1 MRNLNM
7 KKIYINTFCILL
19 FPLSLLLNFIASK
32 YPNIVEQLYS
42 THINKL
48 TIEILSFI
56 TGWISFSLYDIFLV
70 LIFIIGLS
78 YLILIINRCVIN
90 KNEILKILIQSVLN
104 VLSFLSVLYFSFIIL
119 WGINY
124 NRVPFNETIGI
135 EISKHSE
142 QDLAKL
148 YEYLINECNLIREKL
163 PEDKNGVVSLN
174 GGYKSI
180 FERANKGYEYI
191 DDTYNTLQGNYSKP
205 KYILSSEVFNYT
217 GITGIYFP
225 FTGQANVNVN
235 APIMT
240 IPATT
245 MHEMAHQRG
254 YAHEDE
260 ANFIA
265 YLSCVNHP
273 DLDFKYSGYL
283 LALSH
288 TSNALYKENVDL
300 LKSLNSNLSDKVRT
314 DIIYKSEFWKKY
326 EGKVNEVSS
335 KINDSYLKSNGV
347 SDGEKSYGRMVDL
360 LLSYYDTIKN

>member
-1 MRNLNM
+1 M
-7 KKIYINTFCILL
+7 KKLNIKTVYINVFCILL
-19 FPLSLLLNFIASK
+19 FPISLLLNFIASK
-32 YPNIVEQLYS
+32 YPSVVEQLYS
-42 THINKL
+42 THINKF
-48 TIEILSFI
+48 TIEALSFI
-56 TGWISFSLYDIFLV
+56 TGWITFSLYDIFLV
-70 LIFIIGLS
+70 VISIIGVF
-78 YLILIINRCVIN
+78 YLIVLIKRCMLN
-90 KNEILKILIQSVLN
+90 KKELLKILLKSVLN

-124 NRVPFNETIGI
+124 NRIPFNETIGI

-148 YEYLINECNLIREKL
+148 YEYLVNECNLIREKL
-163 PEDKNGVVSLN
+163 PEDNNGVVSLK

-180 FERANKGYEYI
+180 FERANKGYKSINDIYP
-191 DDTYNTLQGNYSKP
+191 TLKGNYSNP
-205 KYILSSEVFNYT
+205 KYILSSELFNYT

-265 YLSCVNHP
+265 YLSCINHP

-288 TSNALYKENVDL
+288 TSNALYKENVEL
-300 LKSLNSNLSDKVRT
+300 LKSLNLNLSEKVKT

-360 LLSYYDTIKN
+360 LLSYYDNIKY